1 MGDGRYCVR
10 IEAIDFEGET
20 SEDFFVYAFSSELER
35 DTALLSARFMLR
47 NFSENRSF
55 EEYIALCQMQDSYN
69 KASSD
74 LAGVQYAKKE
84 NILLELDRIIRK
96 YMTPHKYE
104 PRTEMGGI
112 NEV

>member
-1 MGDGRYCVR
+1 MSDGRYCVR
-10 IEAIDFEGET
+10 VEAIDFEGET
-20 SEDFFVYAFSSELER
+20 SEDLFVYAFSSELER
-35 DTALLSARFMLR
+35 DAALLSARSMLR

-74 LAGVQYAKKE
+74 LAGAQYARGG

-96 YMTPHKYE
+96 YMTPNKCE
-104 PRTEMGGI
+104 PRTEMGGTD
-112 NEV
+112 EV